1 MNARAGDFLCRGEA
15 GDIWPQKTKTLNE
28 RYVRT
33 ETVTAEG
40 WRQYQ
45 PRPDAEGVM
54 AFQVN
59 HPFNVVTTW
68 GQQAGK
74 PGDYLLK
81 NHRDR
86 DVAEPVDVWIVDQR
100 LFRATYEPVRKYLIG
115 DGLVAAG
122 QQVFMRQRRRI
133 AHLSGDEERA
143 RRIGI
148 GPRLP
153 APRVAGLGL
162 DALDAHADAPPSVPP
177 VMPLARL

>member
-1 MNARAGDFLCRGEA
+1 MTASPNHALLTEANRAGTWFHARKTRPIWARELDADQTVQTIEGPMNARAGDFLCRGEA
-15 GDIWPQKTKTLNE
+15 GDIWPQKAKTLNE

-68 GQQAGK
+68 GQQTGK
-74 PGDYLLK
+74 PGDFLLK

-100 LFRATYEPVRKYLIG
+100 LFRATYEPVR
-115 DGLVAAG
+115 
-122 QQVFMRQRRRI
+122 R
-133 AHLSGDEERA
+133 
-143 RRIGI
+143 
-148 GPRLP
+148 
-153 APRVAGLGL
+153 
-162 DALDAHADAPPSVPP
+162 
-177 VMPLARL
+177 